1 MSPQHWSYQQFSAH
15 EEPHGI
21 RLSLR
26 LLKGINVGYC
36 RVPVGDWRM
45 WINIVC
51 LKGTKP
57 SHRRRLLLL
66 SREKRKSIR
75 NRTSCPKVSYFLTI
89 NSLHMGNWLFSSISN
104 YYPRVSCQ
112 PINIQYQKGML
123 FGPCLI
129 SERASFRN
137 PTINKGET
145 RPNPS
150 ARAIEI
156 ERICL

>member
-1 MSPQHWSYQQFSAH
+1 MIVPGTALLYSILKGISLKLKRDILRGQIRKGLCQRIHPNKVFTMILSRMNESSTLVLPAILCSRTASWDSPF
-15 EEPHGI
+15 
-21 RLSLR
+21 LR

-57 SHRRRLLLL
+57 SHWRRLLLL

-89 NSLHMGNWLFSSISN
+89 NSLHMGNLLFNSI
-104 YYPRVSCQ
+104 
-112 PINIQYQKGML
+112 
-123 FGPCLI
+123 
-129 SERASFRN
+129 
-137 PTINKGET
+137 
-145 RPNPS
+145 
-150 ARAIEI
+150 
-156 ERICL
+156 